1 MSPEAAPGHPIDIA
15 WLLDAAQRLP
25 GDPAVLDY
33 GALFAALARTQA
45 VVLGRRVYERPH
57 HQAAA
62 LLHQLARVPALENA
76 NRLFAAAA
84 AVAYLAACGLPVL
97 PDMREAARL
106 AGDAAEGKLDVGA
119 VSWVLRNWTKEQ
131 S

>member
-1 MSPEAAPGHPIDIA
+1 MSPETTPGHPIDIA

-25 GDPAVLDY
+25 GDPAVVDY
-33 GALFAALARTQA
+33 GALYAALARTQA

-76 NRLFAAAA
+76 NRLFAAAT

-97 PDMREAARL
+97 PDVREAARL
-106 AGDAAEGKLDVGA
+106 AADAAEGKLDVGA
-119 VSWVLRNWTKEQ
+119 VSWVLRNWTKE
-131 S
+131 

>member
-1 MSPEAAPGHPIDIA
+1 MSGETVPGHPIDIA

-25 GDPAVLDY
+25 GDPAVVDY
-33 GALFAALARTQA
+33 GALFAAVARTQA
-45 VVLGRRVYERPH
+45 VVLGRRVYEQPH

-62 LLHQLARVPALENA
+62 LLHQLARVPALEYA

-97 PDMREAARL
+97 PDVQEAARL
-106 AGDAAEGKLDVGA
+106 AGDAAEGKVDVGA
-119 VSWVLRNWTKEQ
+119 VSWVLRNWLKE
-131 S
+131 

>member
-1 MSPEAAPGHPIDIA
+1 MSGEPTPGYPIDIA

-25 GDPAVLDY
+25 GDPTVTDY
-33 GALFAALARTQA
+33 GALYAALARTQA

-84 AVAYLAACGLPVL
+84 AVAYLAACGVAVV
-97 PDMREAARL
+97 PDVWDASRL

-119 VSWVLRNWTKEQ
+119 ISWVLRNWTKG
-131 S
+131 

>member
-15 WLLDAAQRLP
+15 WLLDAVQRLP

-45 VVLGRRVYERPH
+45 VMLGRRVYERPH

-76 NRLFAAAA
+76 NRLFAAAT
-84 AVAYLAACGLPVL
+84 AVSYLAACGLQVV
-97 PDMREAARL
+97 PDMDDAARL
-106 AGDAAEGKLDVGA
+106 AKDAAEGKVDVRA
-119 VSWVLRNWTKEQ
+119 ISWVLRNWTKG
-131 S
+131 